1 MERGEAESREVIL
14 FRPAAARELAADV
27 RYYDEHY
34 AGRGQRFAQSV
45 ERTLAL
51 IAEFP
56 LAFAVL
62 YEPDIRSAKVARFP
76 YRVVYL
82 VVGSTID
89 VLAVAHAKR
98 RTGYWRDRLG

>member
-1 MERGEAESREVIL
+1 VIL

-27 RYYDEHY
+27 RYYNAHY
-34 AGRGQRFAQSV
+34 PGRGQRFAEAV

-51 IAEFP
+51 IVEFP
-56 LAFAVL
+56 RAFPVL
-62 YEPDIRSAKVARFP
+62 YKPDIRSAKVARFP

-82 VVGSTID
+82 VVGSNVD

-98 RTGYWRDRLG
+98 RPEYWRDRLADQK